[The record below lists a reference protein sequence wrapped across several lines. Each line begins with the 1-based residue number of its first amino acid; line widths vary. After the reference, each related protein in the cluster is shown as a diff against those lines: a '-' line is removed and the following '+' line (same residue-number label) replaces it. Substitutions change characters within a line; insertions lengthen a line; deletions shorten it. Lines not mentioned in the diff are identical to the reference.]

1 MSTARDP
8 RRRRQLGLT
17 LLEVVVSLAILSL
30 LSTAIYSIIIG
41 AVDATAS
48 LAAIESENRR
58 INAFLE
64 QSRSAFA
71 HFPQGAS
78 AELKIIESEPLRQEL
93 TLRGVTNA
101 FIWGPQGSWEQPAVT
116 LTPRPWP
123 ESRLKTL
130 TNTSASTTPPRHSSL
145 AMSVPDFFR
154 TNPDGTPLHDSPLQ
168 SPTGNQLTEPDE
180 KGRFW
185 MDLIPDVQSVT
196 WRFWDPSAK
205 KWLDHSGPTRPIL
218 VEIQILL
225 PGRTHPVRAVF
236 ATS

>member
-8 RRRRQLGLT
+8 RRRRQHGLT

-78 AELKIIESEPLRQEL
+78 AELKIIESKLTKHRQ
-93 TLRGVTNA
+93 N
-101 FIWGPQGSWEQPAVT
+101 
-116 LTPRPWP
+116 
-123 ESRLKTL
+123 
-130 TNTSASTTPPRHSSL
+130 
-145 AMSVPDFFR
+145 
-154 TNPDGTPLHDSPLQ
+154 
-168 SPTGNQLTEPDE
+168 
-180 KGRFW
+180 
-185 MDLIPDVQSVT
+185 
-196 WRFWDPSAK
+196 
-205 KWLDHSGPTRPIL
+205 
-218 VEIQILL
+218 EIKQ
-225 PGRTHPVRAVF
+225 
-236 ATS
+236 